1 MKPSVIPFTRLYQAA
16 ELSSPVIVPLSTS
29 AICWMRSGAD
39 CCNQVKPAIRRVASH
54 GREVRLAGR
63 LYLHLT

>member
-1 MKPSVIPFTRLYQAA
+1 
-16 ELSSPVIVPLSTS
+16 
-29 AICWMRSGAD
+29 MRSGAD
-39 CCNQVKPAIRRVASH
+39 CCNQVKPAIQRVASH